1 MFSKNLTLL
10 FTQKATLVA
19 SHFGDVF
26 KQQGLENWS
35 RSGRTLHEAEKFKTT
50 NIVFIF
56 VAKWQKNMLQAYNK
70 GANIWLFSHSGN

>member
-10 FTQKATLVA
+10 YTQKTLVA

-26 KQQGLENWS
+26 KQQGLENCS
-35 RSGRTLHEAEKFKTT
+35 RSGRALHKAEK
-50 NIVFIF
+50 
-56 VAKWQKNMLQAYNK
+56 NMVQAYNK